1 MLHFVCFF
9 LIIRLYF
16 RFMSC
21 HILVIRCPFL
31 YLEMVNVP
39 SFRPVFVDWSME
51 IDLYSYWILFNSF
64 LVTAGDE
71 WCVLF
76 ANQSPV

>member
-1 MLHFVCFF
+1 
-9 LIIRLYF
+9 
-16 RFMSC
+16 MSC